1 MSPIRGLSD
10 RGLSFPEIGQIR
22 KGAPKDETKNR
33 PGKDLDYFRV
43 EIDPRETEAVQT
55 FKKVYGDKPDSINV
69 ILPFNEIDKMW
80 EAWLEAYTAGRMVAR
95 SDGEYFVYLVDTKT
109 GEVLVKNG
117 LDKKGNKMPY
127 TDKQVVGKDY
137 KKNEIRCKPVGRLK
151 VIVPELARAAYMTVL
166 TTSINDIANISEQL
180 SAFQELN
187 SGTIAGIPFVLR
199 RRPKK
204 ISRPGE
210 NGQRI
215 RVEKWLLSIEAD
227 PTWGR
232 AKLSQVKR
240 LALPGNGLEHEE
252 IVESTLIE
260 VEDEWEPPNE
270 VIEEEQPTPPEPEP
284 IKEKKQTIKQTST
297 PPPPPEPEP
306 VSDPCWTEPEAP
318 PEPPEAVPSE
328 LQKAFDLA
336 GNDGVK
342 YEMCSVFELT
352 RRTKGMNALWKT
364 ETDYKKQNVLLQHLD
379 ALKLVLEYRQDN
391 MPVTNS

>member
-1 MSPIRGLSD
+1 MPIKGLSD
-10 RGLSFPEIGQIR
+10 RGLAFPEIGQIR
-22 KGAPKDETKNR
+22 KGAPKIEGKNR
-33 PGKDLDYFRV
+33 PGTDLKYFRV
-43 EIDPRETEAVQT
+43 TFDEKETEAVQI
-55 FKKVYGDKPDSINV
+55 FEKRYGKEPNEIHV

-137 KKNEIRCKPVGRLK
+137 KGNEIKCKPVGRLK

-166 TTSINDIANISEQL
+166 TTSINDIAYISDKW

-227 PTWGR
+227 PTWVR

-270 VIEEEQPTPPEPEP
+270 VIEEEPPPTPEPEK
-284 IKEKKQTIKQTST
+284 IRGHKHNIQQTST

-318 PEPPEAVPSE
+318 PEPPEAVPSF
-328 LQKAFDLA
+328 LQKAMNLA

-364 ETDYKKQNVLLQHLD
+364 
-379 ALKLVLEYRQDN
+379 
-391 MPVTNS
+391 